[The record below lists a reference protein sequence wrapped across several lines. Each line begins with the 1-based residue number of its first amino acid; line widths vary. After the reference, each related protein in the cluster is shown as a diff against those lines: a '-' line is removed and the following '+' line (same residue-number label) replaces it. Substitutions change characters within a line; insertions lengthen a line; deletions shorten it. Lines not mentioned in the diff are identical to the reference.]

1 MLSILYKLFVMP
13 IQLVVEMTYSI
24 MFRFFGNKGLAIIAV
39 SLVIQTLVL
48 PLYKR
53 SDALQEEE
61 RKKQEDMSHW
71 VKHIKK
77 TFKGDEQFMML
88 STYYRQ
94 QNYKTYYS
102 LKSSFSILL
111 QIPFFLA
118 AYHYLSNLNDLKGTP
133 FLLIK
138 DLGQADQLLN
148 IMGHPV
154 NLLPILMTVINVIS
168 GIIYTKG
175 LPLKSKIQVYGL
187 ALIFLIVLY
196 KSPSGLVLYWTMNN
210 VYSLLKNIFS
220 KILKHPLEV
229 LGTVIILAGVTGIG
243 VFAYIKCLSGAR
255 LVFLSAF
262 ICLGI
267 ILLFAKSV
275 KKKNESR
282 AYEFNQ
288 RIGNIDIDGKLFAWE
303 VVFFTIL
310 IGVLIPLAVI
320 RSSAT
325 EFIVDG
331 RYPTYLVLNDFLIYA
346 GVFIVWFSIF
356 YYLMPKNIRKIFS
369 ISMFALVG
377 CVLINYLAFGTKL
390 GTMSSQLVFEHPLEF
405 SVKEKLINIVVLL
418 LACVFLVKLCIKK
431 SGLCKHMVQIVIVC
445 MAILCVIDLRSV
457 HQQLVTYEETKAKS
471 IYAQDGMIPLSKDGK
486 NVVVIMLDR
495 AIDGYVPYMFD
506 EKPELREMYAG
517 FTYYPNT
524 ISYGA
529 FTNFGT
535 PGLFGGYEYT
545 PVEMNARADESLKDK
560 QNEALSVMP
569 VLFSDNGYHVTV
581 CDPPYANYQWD
592 PDISIYDQYEGIHAY
607 ITQGTYKEKVSEYVH
622 ISNTSI
628 QETNFIYYGL
638 MKVMPVALQNKIYC
652 DGRYLS
658 LGNVNSSDNGIYP
671 VFLDWY
677 APLLGLEDM
686 TRIVNDD
693 TNTFLML
700 QNSVTHEPQV
710 LTTPEYV
717 PSEDIDINA
726 ELENQPDLE
735 NNGNVLKFETESQLA
750 HYRTNMAAM
759 LEIGKWLDYLKEN
772 DVYDNTRIII
782 VSDHGKDMDQ
792 IDSWKFDNGIDVFL
806 YSALLMIKDFDE
818 DEFKQS
824 DEFMTNA
831 DVPTYAVEG
840 LIENPVNPFT
850 GKRINNN
857 EKYAHPQR
865 ITTSKNYEVDKYN
878 GNTFDTGDGQWYDV
892 KDNIF
897 DENNWELVE

>member
-331 RYPTYLVLNDFLIYA
+331 RYPTYLVLNDFLIYV

-390 GTMSSQLVFEHPLEF
+390 GTMSSQLVFEHPLGF

-717 PSEDIDINA
+717 PSENIDINA